1 MNKGLQGL
9 IVSVMLI
16 FSVLSHAED
25 LPNKLENIDFRV
37 NKNKDAVLII
47 ELATSTVVV
56 DVQRAQEG
64 LSIEL
69 INTHVDDNKLQ
80 LLDVKDFATLVEG
93 VEVYKEAPSTRL
105 LATISKD
112 YQYEYNLKGRFIEVV
127 ISKPAIEEAVTEKS
141 ILEKEGKLISIN
153 FQDIPV
159 RNVLQLIAD
168 YNDFNL
174 VVSDSVT
181 GNLTLRLDGVP
192 WQQVLDIILQVKGL
206 DKRVDGNVILVAP
219 KDELDL
225 REQQAL
231 EKSRLEEELGELK
244 SEIIKIHFAK
254 ATDIA
259 DMIGGDGTVSMLSD
273 RGSITIDE
281 RTNSLLIRELE
292 ENIAVIRSI
301 IESLDIPVK
310 QVQIEA
316 RIVTVTEGN
325 LDELGVRWGASSTNG
340 SFTVGGSIEGNYPS
354 IAPYDSNGGNSVID
368 EYLNVNLG
376 ATSSN
381 ASSIAFQ
388 VAKLGSDTLL
398 DLELSAL
405 QQESKAEIISSP
417 RLITT
422 NKKPAYI
429 EQGTLPSLLNQEL
442 YDLLNS
448 PNYFTSTVKVKT
460 FTRNDATGTWAESQ
474 ITQGGFPA
482 GENYSIRDIEVYT
495 DSITGSERIYATVGV
510 KGIFVGKYSPTSPG
524 KIAWVSTAEYGPVSI
539 RPLGIATA
547 NNNLYFSSGNKLYKR
562 TDGTSP
568 SYSIVHDFSDLS
580 TSINSAV
587 GGIRGLTTI
596 DNPNGTNQAMLLMW
610 CPDGQSAGVIY
621 RLEPNSTGGFNR
633 FYETKLSV
641 LIQGYLPGSS
651 AKYVLGAYNEFYEY
665 VDPITSNAFHLVG
678 FEATIIGGG
687 HPTWNGYYKGS
698 LFAKRDS
705 NGQYSLEEVNGSI
718 GINDTALVATRCY
731 VSSPFSSEN
740 ALYFGGFDPN
750 GNSATNKAWVYKKD
764 NLYTSINKIENQDLL
779 LRIYPNPTSQIL
791 SVEVESNECLDYKII
806 SVLGKTVTSGRVCSI
821 KQIDVSELSP
831 NVYFLKVGNQTK
843 KFIKSE

>member
-1 MNKGLQGL
+1 MIKGISRLVSKALQGFA
-9 IVSVMLI
+9 VSVMLVV
-16 FSVLSHAED
+16 SVLSYAES

-37 NKNKDAVLII
+37 NKDKDAVIII
-47 ELATSTVVV
+47 ELATSTAVV

-69 INTHVDDNKLQ
+69 INTQVDDDKLY

-93 VEVYKEAPSTRL
+93 IEVYKETPSTRL
-105 LATISKD
+105 LATISND

-127 ISKPAIEEAVTEKS
+127 ISKPVLDEATKEKS
-141 ILEKEGKLISIN
+141 VLEKEGKLISIN

-174 VVSDSVT
+174 VVSDSVA

-219 KDELDL
+219 KAELDL

-244 SEIIKIHFAK
+244 SEIIKINFAK

-259 DMIGGDGTVSMLSD
+259 DMIGGEGAVSMLSD

-292 ENIAVIRSI
+292 ENIAVIRGI

-325 LDELGVRWGASSTNG
+325 LDELGVRWGVSSTNG
-340 SFTVGGSIEGNYPS
+340 SFTVGGSIEGNHPS
-354 IAPYDSNGGNSVID
+354 AITPYDDDSGSSVID
-368 EYLNVNLG
+368 DYLNVNLG
-376 ATSSN
+376 ATSPN

-429 EQGTLPSLLNQEL
+429 EQGTEIPYLESSSSGATSVAFKKAVLSLKVTPQITPDNRLVL
-442 YDLLNS
+442 DLSVTQDRPGQVVKTGTGEAVAIDTQRIGTQVLVNNGETVVLGGIFQHS
-448 PNYFTSTVKVKT
+448 VSSTVDKV
-460 FTRNDATGTWAESQ
+460 
-474 ITQGGFPA
+474 
-482 GENYSIRDIEVYT
+482 
-495 DSITGSERIYATVGV
+495 
-510 KGIFVGKYSPTSPG
+510 
-524 KIAWVSTAEYGPVSI
+524 
-539 RPLGIATA
+539 PLLG
-547 NNNLYFSSGNKLYKR
+547 
-562 TDGTSP
+562 
-568 SYSIVHDFSDLS
+568 DL
-580 TSINSAV
+580 
-587 GGIRGLTTI
+587 
-596 DNPNGTNQAMLLMW
+596 P
-610 CPDGQSAGVIY
+610 
-621 RLEPNSTGGFNR
+621 
-633 FYETKLSV
+633 
-641 LIQGYLPGSS
+641 
-651 AKYVLGAYNEFYEY
+651 VLGALFRRSYE
-665 VDPITSNAFHLVG
+665 NVG
-678 FEATIIGGG
+678 
-687 HPTWNGYYKGS
+687 K
-698 LFAKRDS
+698 
-705 NGQYSLEEVNGSI
+705 
-718 GINDTALVATRCY
+718 
-731 VSSPFSSEN
+731 
-740 ALYFGGFDPN
+740 
-750 GNSATNKAWVYKKD
+750 
-764 NLYTSINKIENQDLL
+764 
-779 LRIYPNPTSQIL
+779 
-791 SVEVESNECLDYKII
+791 
-806 SVLGKTVTSGRVCSI
+806 
-821 KQIDVSELSP
+821 SELLIFVTP
-831 NVYFLKVGNQTK
+831 KVVIQ
-843 KFIKSE
+843 